1 MADGAITSQRAP
13 DRWSSWQALD
23 SGRLL
28 LMSLA
33 SMLVVAAFATAT
45 IEVPN
50 IHMRPAL
57 AFGGFIAFGELL
69 RLALPGGR
77 EAAPIAMVGGLSYA
91 LLLMLPG
98 RGHLST
104 AQDQSALVVIA
115 VAAVGMAV
123 GALPHIAAGRDAG
136 LTGMCTRLVAI
147 ACVAFVFRPVV
158 ADFLVTEHGQT
169 PAVKQW
175 YVAIALITPLV
186 LLGWLVDTVISALI
200 RADDV
205 RARFSVAIADE
216 MRVQWPLGAA
226 VGASVLITVFGAQ
239 VMGLY
244 ELAVFLG
251 PLLVTQVA
259 FRRYAGIRATYL
271 QTVRSLARVTEVA
284 GYVEAGHSGRV
295 SRLAVAV
302 GRELGMPEKELL
314 KVEYAAL
321 MHDIGQL
328 SLRDPI
334 PGGATVQVSPAD
346 QNRIAELGADVIA
359 EAGVLEDVAELVRCQ
374 SWPAAARDP
383 APPIGSMIIR
393 AANAFDDMVGGST
406 DRERS
411 GAALDRLQADPVEY
425 DRQVVAALREVAGRR
440 LAWRL

>member
-1 MADGAITSQRAP
+1 MAGTITSRRAP

-28 LMSLA
+28 VMSMA

-45 IEVPN
+45 IEVDKLQ
-50 IHMRPAL
+50 MKPAL

-77 EAAPIAMVGGLSYA
+77 EAAPIAMVGGMSYA
-91 LLLMLPG
+91 LLLNLPG
-98 RGHLST
+98 PHYHPTS
-104 AQDQSALVVIA
+104 ANQSALLVIA
-115 VAAVGMAV
+115 VAAVGMVV

-147 ACVAFVFRPVV
+147 ACVAFAFRPAV
-158 ADFLVTEHGQT
+158 ADFLNTHS
-169 PAVKQW
+169 ARHW
-175 YVAIALITPLV
+175 YVAFALITPLV
-186 LLGWLVDTVISALI
+186 LLGWLADTVISALI

-346 QNRIAELGADVIA
+346 QDRIAELGADVIA
-359 EAGVLEDVAELVRCQ
+359 EAGVLDDVAELVRCQ
-374 SWPAAARDP
+374 SWPATGHDP
-383 APPIGSMIIR
+383 APPLGSMIIR
-393 AANAFDDMVGGST
+393 AANAFDDMVGAST

-411 GAALDRLQADPVEY
+411 GAALDRLRADPAEY
-425 DRQVVAALREVAGRR
+425 NTQVVTALNEVAGRR